1 MCNFFTARCLNVR
14 FRDLLYFICLKF
26 NPQYWCLQKQPF
38 REVLTSR
45 CSENMQQIYRRTPMT
60 KCDFNKVPL
69 QIYWTHIKAWAFSC
83 KFADINR
90 TPFPKNTSGRLPL
103 SLLFPREKMCWFSS
117 YFKSGKGRNF
127 CGILIKSPKLCLHK
141 IFNIGSTTKGNCHEF
156 FTIFWTD
163 QASRLFV
170 SFQQKKNSPL
180 KMFIWCLCLHHGTY
194 LNGTSNVFAYLLII
208 FLGHDWFRFCLLNK
222 WGCIRFM
229 P

>member
-1 MCNFFTARCLNVR
+1 MFLRVGALKICSKFTGEHPWQSV
-14 FRDLLYFICLKF
+14 ISTKF
-26 NPQYWCLQKQPF
+26 L
-38 REVLTSR
+38 
-45 CSENMQQIYRRTPMT
+45 
-60 KCDFNKVPL
+60 
-69 QIYWTHIKAWAFSC
+69 C
-83 KFADINR
+83 KFIELTLKHGHSRVSLLHINR

-103 SLLFPREKMCWFSS
+103 SLLFTREKMCWFSS